1 MADSSTLP
9 AHRFAVAPMLDRTDR
24 HCRALFRRLS
34 PHALLYTEMITTG
47 ALLHGAAE
55 RHLAFD
61 ASEHPLALQ
70 LGGSDP
76 GELARC
82 ARLAEQRGYDEVN
95 LNCGCPSDRVQAGR
109 FGACLMKEPELVAD
123 CVAAMTDSVQIPV
136 TVKCRIGVDHQEG
149 YAALARFVSLVSA
162 AGCGRFVVH
171 ARKAWLQGLSP
182 RQNREIPPLDYPL
195 VHRLKRD
202 FPQLQIVINGGL
214 ADLAAVEAQ
223 LAAGVDGVM
232 LGRAAYANP
241 ALLVQIESRL
251 LGGERPDWATL
262 HAGLRAYLVRELARG
277 TPLQRMSRHL
287 LGLHLGR
294 PGARAYRR
302 HLSRFANHAQA
313 GIDIWDA
320 AIAQVSAPVPAFPAF
335 PAFPALPAR
344 PAAALWS

>member
-1 MADSSTLP
+1 MLDSPALP

-34 PHALLYTEMITTG
+34 PHALLYTEMIATG

-61 ASEHPLALQ
+61 ASEHPLAIQ

-76 GELARC
+76 DDLARC
-82 ARLAEQRGYDEVN
+82 ARLAEHWGYDEVN

-123 CVAAMTDSVQIPV
+123 CVAAMAGAVRIPV
-136 TVKCRIGVDHQEG
+136 TVKCRIGVDDREG
-149 YAALARFVSLVSA
+149 YAALAQFVSRVSA
-162 AGCGRFVVH
+162 AGCDRFVVH

-182 RQNREIPPLDYPL
+182 RQNRELPPLDYPV

-202 FPQLQIVINGGL
+202 FPQLQIVVNGGL

-223 LAAGVDGVM
+223 FAAGVDGVM

-241 ALLVQIESRL
+241 ALLPAIEQRL
-251 LGGERPDWATL
+251 FGGDLPDWAAL
-262 HAGLRAYLVRELARG
+262 HAALRAYLARELARG
-277 TPLQRMSRHL
+277 TPLHRMSRHL
-287 LGLHLGR
+287 LGLHLGS
-294 PGARAYRR
+294 PGARAYRH
-302 HLSRFANHAQA
+302 HLSRYATRPGA
-313 GIDIWDA
+313 GIGVWDA
-320 AIAQVSAPVPAFPAF
+320 ALARISLSVSPPP
-335 PAFPALPAR
+335 LP
-344 PAAALWS
+344 PGHLGHDESHSLLLS